1 MLCLLRSVADPS
13 SLCVVVRGAVVDL
26 ARKGRR
32 FPALLFVGKLIASD
46 ARRRLFRW

>member
-1 MLCLLRSVADPS
+1 MCRR
-13 SLCVVVRGAVVDL
+13 RGAVVDL

-46 ARRRLFRW
+46 VGEAVVSLVVASSG